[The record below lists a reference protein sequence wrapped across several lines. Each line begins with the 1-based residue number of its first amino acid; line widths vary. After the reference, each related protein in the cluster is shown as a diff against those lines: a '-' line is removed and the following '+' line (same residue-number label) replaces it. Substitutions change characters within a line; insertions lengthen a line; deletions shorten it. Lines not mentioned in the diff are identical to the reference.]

1 MISNSSKYGIRAL
14 TYLASQ
20 PKSAGKIGIK
30 QISNDLDLPSPF
42 LSKILQSLAKQKVLS
57 SSKGPHGGF
66 SLLKDPKDITLLDV
80 VRAIDTDD
88 VFTNCVMQ
96 NRACK
101 CVDKEK
107 APCPVHDDYAKV
119 RSGLIKFFNSK
130 TIYSLVKTTNKSET
144 VSI

>member
-20 PKSAGKIGIK
+20 PKNAGMTGIK
-30 QISNDLDLPSPF
+30 QISEDLGLPTPF
-42 LSKILQSLAKQKVLS
+42 LAKILQTLARQKVLS

-66 SLLKDPKDITLLDV
+66 ALLKDPKEITLLDV
-80 VRAIDTDD
+80 VRAIDSDD
-88 VFTNCVMQ
+88 VLTNCVMQ
-96 NRACK
+96 NRPCK
-101 CVDKEK
+101 CVDKDK

-119 RSGLIKFFNSK
+119 RSAMIKFFSSK
-130 TIYSLVKTTNKSET
+130 TIYNLVKTTNKSEI

>member
-1 MISNSSKYGIRAL
+1 MISNSSKYGIRAR

-20 PKSAGKIGIK
+20 PKSAGMIGIK
-30 QISNDLDLPSPF
+30 KISEDLDLPLPF
-42 LSKILQSLAKQKVLS
+42 LAKILQTLARQKVLN

-66 SLLKDPKDITLLDV
+66 SLLKDPKEITLLDV

-88 VFTNCVMQ
+88 MLTNCVMQ

-107 APCPVHDDYAKV
+107 APCPVHNDYAKV
-119 RSGLIKFFNSK
+119 RSGLIKFFSSK
-130 TIYSLVKTTNKSET
+130 TIDSLVKATNKSEAI
-144 VSI
+144 SI

>member
-30 QISNDLDLPSPF
+30 QISQDLDLPTPF
-42 LSKILQSLAKQKVLS
+42 LAKILQTLAKQKVLS

-80 VRAIDTDD
+80 VRAIDTDE
-88 VFTNCVMQ
+88 VLTNCVMQ
-96 NRACK
+96 NRTCK
-101 CVDKEK
+101 CVDKDK
-107 APCPVHDDYAKV
+107 APCPVHENYAKV
-119 RSGLIKFFNSK
+119 RSGLLKFFKSK
-130 TIYSLVKTTNKSET
+130 TISSLVKSTNKSEI
-144 VSI
+144 VLI